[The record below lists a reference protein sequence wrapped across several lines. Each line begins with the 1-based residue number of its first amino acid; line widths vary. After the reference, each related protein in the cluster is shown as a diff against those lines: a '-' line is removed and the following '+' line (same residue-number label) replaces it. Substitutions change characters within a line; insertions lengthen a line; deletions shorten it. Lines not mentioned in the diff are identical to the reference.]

1 MRLGDLLIQ
10 NAVVVNSKTCTPAD
24 ILIRD
29 GKIEALLAPGSGA
42 EAAEIIDACG
52 KYVMPG
58 CVDGHTH
65 MMDRDLRKGK
75 ILLLAQWLR
84 R

>member
-65 MMDRDLRKGK
+65 MMDPGFTERVPS
-75 ILLLAQWLR
+75 A
-84 R
+84 

>member
-29 GKIEALLAPGSGA
+29 GKIEH
-42 EAAEIIDACG
+42 C
-52 KYVMPG
+52 
-58 CVDGHTH
+58 
-65 MMDRDLRKGK
+65 
-75 ILLLAQWLR
+75 WLR
-84 R
+84 EAERRLLR

>member
-29 GKIEALLAPGSGA
+29 GKIEAQFQRSL
-42 EAAEIIDACG
+42 
-52 KYVMPG
+52 
-58 CVDGHTH
+58 
-65 MMDRDLRKGK
+65 
-75 ILLLAQWLR
+75 
-84 R
+84 